1 MTVFTKK
8 RKVASTF
15 SFEMAQN
22 RNHFCCI
29 NFCSPKT
36 DNMPVN
42 LLFDVRSRHLVTK
55 VNFVGKSLPF
65 SFLAR
70 ISLQRLYR
78 TSKSYVSSV

>member
-15 SFEMAQN
+15 SFEIAQN

-36 DNMPVN
+36 DNMPIN
-42 LLFDVRSRHLVTK
+42 FLFDVRSRHLVTE
-55 VNFVGKSLPF
+55 VNFAGKSLSF
-65 SFLAR
+65 SVLAR
-70 ISLQRLYR
+70 ISLQSSYR